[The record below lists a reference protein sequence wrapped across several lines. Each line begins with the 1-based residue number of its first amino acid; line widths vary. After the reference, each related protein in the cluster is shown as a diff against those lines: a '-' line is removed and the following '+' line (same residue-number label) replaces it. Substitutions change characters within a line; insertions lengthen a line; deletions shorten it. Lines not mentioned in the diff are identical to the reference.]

1 MGNIFQIFEYIG
13 MPFGYLFKFIYGLTG
28 HYLTAL
34 LVLGVVVKLSL
45 LPLNIHQQKITIAR
59 AKLAP
64 QEKAIREKYKNKTD
78 EKSAA
83 HMNQE
88 VMNLYTKNGQSLF
101 SGCLPMMI
109 QMPILFSLYAI
120 ITKPLT
126 YICGLDS
133 ATISAIET
141 RMLSLLQTKGTLS
154 QIQII
159 SHLQNNLP
167 AFTDLT
173 GNIALPQFMILG
185 GVIDLSQTPSIT
197 NLSWVLLVPLFTFL
211 SSYLVMLIRK
221 KLNPAEMPANMNEAA
236 QSMKLMQYIMPLSSV
251 WIAFSVP
258 AIIGVYW
265 IVQSILDVMFLFI
278 LSRLY
283 PYPQEPGESM
293 KTAPSVNSIL

>member
-1 MGNIFQIFEYIG
+1 MENILQIFEYIG

-34 LVLGVVVKLSL
+34 LVFGVVVKLVL
-45 LPLNIHQQKITIAR
+45 LPLSIHQQKITIAR

-64 QEKAIREKYKNKTD
+64 QEKAIRENYKNKTD

-83 HMNQE
+83 QMNQE
-88 VMNLYTKNGQSLF
+88 VMNLYTKNGQSPF
-101 SGCLPMMI
+101 GGCLPMLI

-133 ATISAIET
+133 ATISALET
-141 RMLSLLQTKGTLS
+141 RIHSLQKIKGTLS

-167 AFTDLT
+167 AFADLT
-173 GNIALPQFMILG
+173 GNISLPQFMIMG
-185 GVIDLSQTPSIT
+185 GAIDLSQTPSIT

-211 SSYLVMLIRK
+211 SSYLVMQIRQ
-221 KLNPAEMPANMNEAA
+221 KLNPAEKPANMNETA
-236 QSMKLMQYIMPLSSV
+236 QSIKLMQYIMPLTSV

-265 IVQSILDVMFLFI
+265 IMQSILDVMLLFV

-283 PYPQEPGESM
+283 PYPKEINGSENDLSYS
-293 KTAPSVNSIL
+293 K